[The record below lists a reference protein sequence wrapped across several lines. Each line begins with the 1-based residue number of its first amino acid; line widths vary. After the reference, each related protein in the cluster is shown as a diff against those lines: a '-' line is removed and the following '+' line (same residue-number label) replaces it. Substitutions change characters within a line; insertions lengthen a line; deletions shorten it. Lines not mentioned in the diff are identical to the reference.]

1 MFQVDD
7 LIIYGSEG
15 VCRVEA
21 IGQPD
26 SFDGLQ
32 EKDYYTLN
40 PLYKHGKV
48 YIPVDSTVFMRRIM
62 SRQEVMDLI
71 DRIPE
76 IDDTIIENR
85 NIRMLSDEYQNALK
99 THDCEEMIRVI
110 KSIENKRGVM
120 AEKGKKLG
128 QVDEKFLKK
137 ASELLYGEFAAVLE
151 ISKEEVSEFLR
162 SKIAGE

>member
-1 MFQVDD
+1 MFQVND

-21 IGQPD
+21 IGKP
-26 SFDGLQ
+26 SAFDGSR
-32 EKDYYTLN
+32 EIDYYTLD

-48 YIPVDSTVFMRRIM
+48 YIPVDSSVFMRRIM
-62 SRQEVMDLI
+62 SGQEVRDLI

-76 IDDTIIENR
+76 IDDSIIENR
-85 NIRMLSDEYQNALK
+85 NIRMLSDEYQNVIK
-99 THDCEEMIRVI
+99 THNCEDLIRVI
-110 KSIENKRGVM
+110 KSIENKHRVM

-137 ASELLYGEFAAVLE
+137 ASELLYGEFAAVLD
-151 ISKEEVSEFLR
+151 ISKEEVSELIS
-162 SKIAGE
+162 SKISGE